1 MQASGNGSPN
11 KNRKTA
17 AKGLSNELLA
27 AAKFAQDPN
36 LIVFKPIGQGPIDL
50 LVLDLTTGK
59 YQAYDIKTRNYTS
72 NGSKIYRART
82 EEQRK
87 LGVKIF
93 NFDPQKN

>member
-1 MQASGNGSPN
+1 MQASGTGSQS

-27 AAKFAQDPN
+27 AAKFAKDPN
-36 LIVFKPIGQGPIDL
+36 LVVFKPIGQGPIDL

-59 YQAYDIKTRNYTS
+59 YQAYDIKTQNYRS
-72 NGSKIYRART
+72 NGSKIYRGRT
-82 EEQRK
+82 DEQRK

-93 NFDPQKN
+93 NFGTQKT